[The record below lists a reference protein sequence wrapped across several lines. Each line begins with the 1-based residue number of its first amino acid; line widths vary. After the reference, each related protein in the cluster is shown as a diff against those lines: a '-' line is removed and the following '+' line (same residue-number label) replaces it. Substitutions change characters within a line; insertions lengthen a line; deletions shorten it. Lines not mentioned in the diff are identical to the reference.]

1 MSACGTRM
9 LHELTPKMRAEISIG
24 HSDAGDLSTV
34 MKFDASVEPKR
45 NAFQLF
51 VPACTAAE

>member
-1 MSACGTRM
+1 
-9 LHELTPKMRAEISIG
+9 
-24 HSDAGDLSTV
+24 LSTV